1 MSERYVLAI
10 DFGTQSVRAIVFDNK
25 GNMLAKA
32 KVAFTPYFSKNS
44 GWAEQEPDVYWSN
57 MVEAIRQVR
66 EAAPEAFAKVAA
78 VGVTTI
84 RDTVTFVDKAGKPMR
99 PFLVW
104 LDERECSQVEERI
117 PKSKKLIFKLVD
129 MYETVCMQRRVT
141 KGNWVHEN
149 EPDIWNN
156 CYKLVQL
163 SGYINF
169 RLTGNLVDSV
179 ASQIG
184 HIPFDYKNKRWQ
196 GKGDLSA
203 CIYDMTADMMID
215 LKNVG
220 ETLGFI
226 TPEAAELT
234 GIAEGLPVIACGS
247 DKGCE
252 TFGVG
257 VVDEASAAVSLGT
270 TATVQISTKRYVEPY
285 SFVPAY
291 PSVLDGMYNPEVEV
305 FRGFWMVSWFKEEF
319 SHIEMAKSL
328 ETGVPAEVYLE
339 ELLDKTPPGS
349 DGLVL
354 QPYWSP
360 GIRTSYAKGTIV
372 GFSDVHTRAHLYRAV
387 IEGICFGLYEG
398 MKNLEK
404 RSGVPL
410 TRVMVAGGGSL
421 SDKVCQIA
429 ADVFGLPVQRP
440 ENYEASALG
449 AAMLT
454 YVGIGEYASTT
465 DAAKNM
471 LRIGK
476 VYEPDAKNHALYTE
490 LYGNVYSQIFP
501 SVKHIC
507 KNIREF
513 NKKHHQAK

>member
-1 MSERYVLAI
+1 MREKNVLAI
-10 DFGTQSVRAIVFDNK
+10 DFGTQSVRAIIFDK
-25 GNMLAKA
+25 TGAMLQKS
-32 KVAFTPYFSKNS
+32 KVAFTPYYSLQS
-44 GWAEQEPDVYWSN
+44 GWAEQDPEVYWSN
-57 MVEAIRQVR
+57 MLRAVNNVR
-66 EAAPEAFAKVAA
+66 EANPEAFSQIAA

-84 RDTVTFVDKAGKPMR
+84 RDTITFVDKSGKPMR

-104 LDERECSQVEERI
+104 LDERECSHVEENI
-117 PKSKKLIFKLVD
+117 PASKKFVFKLVD
-129 MYETVCMQRRVT
+129 MYETVCMQRKVT

-156 CYKLVQL
+156 FYKVIQL

-184 HIPFDYKNKRWQ
+184 HIPFDYKHKCWQ
-196 GKGDLSA
+196 KKGDLSA

-220 ETLGFI
+220 EELGKI
-226 TPEAAELT
+226 TAEAAALT
-234 GIAEGLPVIACGS
+234 GLCEGIPVIACGS

-252 TFGVG
+252 TYGVG
-257 VVDEASAAVSLGT
+257 AISEDTAAVSLGT
-270 TATVQISTKRYVEPY
+270 TATVQLTTSKYVEPY
-285 SFVPAY
+285 AFMPAY
-291 PSVLDGMYNPEVEV
+291 PSVLEGMYNPEVEV
-305 FRGFWMVSWFKEEF
+305 FRGFWMVSWFKDEF
-319 SHIEMAKSL
+319 SHIEVEKSK
-328 ETGVPAEVYLE
+328 ETGVSAETYLE

-349 DGLVL
+349 EGLVL

-360 GIRTSYAKGTIV
+360 GIKTSYAKGTIV
-372 GFSDVHTRAHLYRAV
+372 GFSDVHTRAHLYRSI
-387 IEGICFGLYEG
+387 IEGISYGLYEG

-404 RSGVPL
+404 RAGV
-410 TRVMVAGGGSL
+410 TVKKVMVAGGGSL

-429 ADVFGLPVQRP
+429 ADVFGVPVQKP

-449 AAMLT
+449 AAMLV
-454 YVGIGEYASTT
+454 YAGIGIYSSPAE
-465 DAAKNM
+465 AAKNM
-471 LRIGK
+471 LRVGK
-476 VYEPDAKNHALYTE
+476 IYEPDVKNHALYHE
-490 LYGNVYSQIFP
+490 LYEKVYLQIFP

-513 NKKHHQAK
+513 NAKHPTSK